1 MQKRNLEIAV
11 LSDLHLGTYGC
22 RAQEAVNYL
31 RSIQPKILILN
42 GDIIDCWQFSKHYF
56 PPNHMQVIKEIFSML
71 SRGTQVVYI
80 AGNHDEVLRRWSPLN
95 MGNFSLTDKLLLEI
109 NGKKTWI
116 FHGDVFDATTKGSAK
131 LLAKLGGK
139 GYDLLILLNNFINW
153 WLVLAGREK
162 MSFSKK
168 VKNSV
173 KKAVKWI
180 SDFEQTAAEL
190 AIEKNYDYVICG
202 HIHQPQNKI
211 IQNKAGKVT
220 YLNSGDWIENL
231 TSLEFDK
238 NEWKIYQYN
247 AKEYAAQNFR
257 RHAQKIPELNVISNE
272 VTMFINSL
280 NFPVNNNPGKK
291 QDNYK
296 KLFELFY

>member
-1 MQKRNLEIAV
+1 MQKKSLEIVV

-22 RAQEAVNYL
+22 HARELINYL
-31 RSIQPKILILN
+31 RSIQPHILILN

-56 PPNHMQVIKEIFSML
+56 PPVHMQVIKEIFSLL
-71 SRGTQVVYI
+71 SKGTQVIYI
-80 AGNHDEVLRRWSPLN
+80 TGNHDEVLRRYSPLD
-95 MGNFSLTDKLLLEI
+95 MGKFSLADKVMLEI

-131 LLAKLGGK
+131 MLAKLGGQ
-139 GYDLLILLNNFINW
+139 GYDLLILINRFVNW
-153 WLVLAGREK
+153 WLTLAGREK

-190 AIEKNYDYVICG
+190 AIDQQYDYVICG
-202 HIHQPQNKI
+202 HIHQPCHKVMEN
-211 IQNKAGKVT
+211 AFGKVT

-231 TSLEFDK
+231 TALEFEN

-247 AKEYAAQNFR
+247 EKDFATIKENKDDY
-257 RHAQKIPELNVISNE
+257 KLPELNVITGE

-280 NFPVNNNPGKK
+280 ILPPDTNRKII
-291 QDNYK
+291 
-296 KLFELFY
+296 